1 MSSQLTRTRL
11 SSTLEHSALVFKERA
26 VLTKTSAALP
36 GSIVDPDAA
45 DGENH
50 GSHEKLIMIMVFL
63 ITRVKGRKS
72 GRMKLDQNLVSDEC
86 KFSFVLF

>member
-36 GSIVDPDAA
+36 GSIIDHNAA
-45 DGENH
+45 DDENH
-50 GSHEKLIMIMVFL
+50 GSVPYHHTDKGSEKL
-63 ITRVKGRKS
+63 T
-72 GRMKLDQNLVSDEC
+72 DEA
-86 KFSFVLF
+86 

>member
-26 VLTKTSAALP
+26 VLTKTSVALP
-36 GSIVDPDAA
+36 GSIVDHDAA

-50 GSHEKLIMIMVFL
+50 GSHDHDHGVPHHTGKGSEKWTDEAWPELGFRQMQIFL
-63 ITRVKGRKS
+63 CFI
-72 GRMKLDQNLVSDEC
+72 
-86 KFSFVLF
+86 

>member
-26 VLTKTSAALP
+26 VLTKTSVALP
-36 GSIVDPDAA
+36 GSIGDHDAA

-50 GSHEKLIMIMVFL
+50 GSHDHDHGVPHHTGKGSEKWTDEAWPELGFRQMQIFL
-63 ITRVKGRKS
+63 CFI
-72 GRMKLDQNLVSDEC
+72 
-86 KFSFVLF
+86 